1 MFLLSVIQ
9 LRREHKY
16 LSLQKHVVKFKQTKL
31 WNLLGNGFLCKFK
44 QCSKH
49 DLKSIDCDPM
59 LLSDD
64 LIMQSLSVTIK
75 YQFLAVVSKQ
85 I

>member
-1 MFLLSVIQ
+1 MEPI
-9 LRREHKY
+9 
-16 LSLQKHVVKFKQTKL
+16 
-31 WNLLGNGFLCKFK
+31 NGFLCKFK

-49 DLKSIDCDPM
+49 DIKSIDCDLM
-59 LLSDD
+59 LISDD

-85 I
+85 IWENLPMTLIASFYSFGYKIFTTVFVC